1 MQSEKKLKNRNARRQ
16 PVLELGLI
24 KFGETSINC
33 VLRNVSKTGAALD
46 VGPYIDIA
54 DHFTLIVLPG
64 QKIFSCEVVW
74 RSERRIGVSF
84 GS

>member
-1 MQSEKKLKNRNARRQ
+1 MMSEKKFKRRSAQRQ

-33 VLRNVSKTGAALD
+33 VLRNVSETGAALD
-46 VGPYIDIA
+46 VGPYRDIA
-54 DHFTLIVLPG
+54 DHFTLIVLSG
-64 QKIFSCEVVW
+64 QTIYSCEVVW
-74 RSERRIGVSF
+74 RSGRKIGVSF